1 MNRDP
6 LLGWAMPFQVAGFY
20 AASRDH
26 YLKSA
31 PFTGSAGRRRLPSP
45 VVQAAAASICLAALK
60 TRRKRLPV
68 AAAFSLKSP

>member
-6 LLGWAMPFQVAGFY
+6 LLGWAMPFQLAGFY

-26 YLKSA
+26 YLRSA
-31 PFTGSAGRRRLPSP
+31 SFAGAAATCRLPGS

-60 TRRKRLPV
+60 ISRKRLPV
-68 AAAFSLKSP
+68 AAAFFLKSP

>member
-6 LLGWAMPFQVAGFY
+6 LLGWAMPFQVTGFH
-20 AASRDH
+20 AASRGH

-31 PFTGSAGRRRLPSP
+31 PFTGSTGRRLPSP
-45 VVQAAAASICLAALK
+45 VVQTAAASICLAALK
-60 TRRKRLPV
+60 IRRKQLPA